1 MDEDDPSNGIN
12 LNNLREGM
20 IGKGKGELSKINLKS
35 YKRVV
40 SFYF

>member
-12 LNNLREGM
+12 LNNLREGRG
-20 IGKGKGELSKINLKS
+20 GKGKGELSEIHLKS